1 MHCVEEI
8 KNGIYWM
15 GCNDFRTEIFERI
28 FPIPE
33 GVTYNSYFID
43 DEMTCVVD
51 AMDKS
56 CRDEFIEDVEYLL
69 KGRKLDYFIL
79 QHMEPDHASSA
90 VALLEKHPEAKIVAQ
105 AQTFKLFEQFFR
117 KPMPSRYVEV
127 KEGDQLKLGKHVLTL
142 VKAPM
147 VHWPEVIMS
156 YDITDKVLFS
166 ADAFGMFGTVG
177 NVYADQVDFEENYL
191 DSARRYYVNIV
202 GKFGPQV
209 VKVLQKA
216 AGIPIEVIC
225 PLHGVVFRTPETIQY
240 IIEKYLHWAKY
251 VPEKKGVVI
260 AFSSI
265 YGNTE
270 RAACVLAHKL
280 SMLGIRDVRLYD
292 VAKIHP
298 SYVTAKAWEYSH
310 LVLAAPTYNLNLFLP
325 MENFLHDLKTLMF
338 QNRKIAVIGNHSWAS
353 AAYNTMVDYVQNR
366 FKNCELL
373 EPTLDM
379 KSSLRD
385 DQEGIIDEIAKAVA
399 DDIKAYPEP
408 KSLLQ
413 DGCKR

>member
-43 DEMTCVVD
+43 DEKTCVVD

-90 VALLEKHPEAKIVAQ
+90 VALLEKYPEAKIVAQ

-117 KPMPSRYVEV
+117 KPMPRRYVEI
-127 KEGDQLKLGKHVLTL
+127 KEGDQLKLGKHVLQF

-209 VKVLQKA
+209 VRVLQKA
-216 AGIPIEVIC
+216 SGIPIEVIC

-280 SMLGIRDVRLYD
+280 SMLGIHDIRLYD

-298 SYVTAKAWEYSH
+298 SYITAKAWEYSH

-366 FKNCELL
+366 FKNCELI

-385 DQEGIIDEIAKAVA
+385 DQEGVVDAIAQAVA
-399 DDIKAYPEP
+399 DDIKAYPDP
-408 KSLLQ
+408 KTLL
-413 DGCKR
+413 

>member
-1 MHCVEEI
+1 MYLVEEI

-15 GCNDFRTEIFERI
+15 GCNDFRTELFERI

-33 GVTYNSYFID
+33 GVSYNSYFID
-43 DEMTCVVD
+43 DEKTCVID

-56 CRDEFIEDVEYLL
+56 CRDEFFEDVEHLL
-69 KGRKLDYFIL
+69 NGRPLDYFIL

-90 VALLEKHPEAKIVAQ
+90 VALLEKYPTAKIVGQ

-117 KPMPSRYVEV
+117 KPMPERYVTI
-127 KEGDQLKLGKHVLTL
+127 KDGDQLSLGKHTL
-142 VKAPM
+142 QFIKAPM
-147 VHWPEVIMS
+147 VHWPEVFFT
-156 YDITDKVLFS
+156 YDVTYKTLFS
-166 ADAFGMFGTVG
+166 ADAFGMFGTPG
-177 NVYADQVDFEENYL
+177 NVYADQVDFEENFL
-191 DSARRYYVNIV
+191 DPARRYYVNIV
-202 GKFGPQV
+202 GKYGQQV
-209 VKVLQKA
+209 MNVLKKA
-216 AGIPIEVIC
+216 STIPIDVIC

-240 IIEKYLHWAKY
+240 IIGKYLHWAQC

-270 RAACVLAHKL
+270 RAVNILAYKL
-280 SMLGIRDVRLYD
+280 SALGVRDVRLYD

-325 MENFLHDLKTLMF
+325 MENFLHDLKTLIF
-338 QNRKIAVIGNHSWAS
+338 QKRKISVLACHSWSS
-353 AAYNTMVDYVQNR
+353 AAYKTLADYVENQ
-366 FKNCELL
+366 FKCCELL
-373 EPTLDM
+373 GTSLDM

-385 DQEGIIDEIAKAVA
+385 DQESVIQQMAEEIVE
-399 DDIKAYPEP
+399 DLNEYPDP
-408 KSLLQ
+408 KTLL
-413 DGCKR
+413 

>member
-1 MHCVEEI
+1 MPAPPSLC
-8 KNGIYWM
+8 W
-15 GCNDFRTEIFERI
+15 
-28 FPIPE
+28 
-33 GVTYNSYFID
+33 
-43 DEMTCVVD
+43 
-51 AMDKS
+51 KS
-56 CRDEFIEDVEYLL
+56 I
-69 KGRKLDYFIL
+69 RK
-79 QHMEPDHASSA
+79 
-90 VALLEKHPEAKIVAQ
+90 Q

-127 KEGDQLKLGKHVLTL
+127 KEGDQLKLGKHVLTF

-385 DQEGIIDEIAKAVA
+385 DQESIIDEIAKAVA

>member
-127 KEGDQLKLGKHVLTL
+127 KEGDQLKLGKHVLQF

-353 AAYNTMVDYVQNR
+353 AAYNMMVDYVQNR

-385 DQEGIIDEIAKAVA
+385 DQESIIDEIAKAVA

-408 KSLLQ
+408 KSLL
-413 DGCKR
+413 

>member
-8 KNGIYWM
+8 KNGVYWM
-15 GCNDFRTEIFERI
+15 GCNDFRTELFERI

-43 DEMTCVVD
+43 DEKTCVVD

-56 CRDEFIEDVEYLL
+56 CCDEFIEDVEYLL
-69 KGRKLDYFIL
+69 KGRPLDYFIL

-90 VALLEKHPEAKIVAQ
+90 VALLQKHPEAKIIGQ

-117 KPMPSRYVEV
+117 TPMPDRYETV
-127 KEGDQLKLGKHVLTL
+127 KEGDQLVLGRHTL
-142 VKAPM
+142 QFVKAPM

-156 YDITDKVLFS
+156 YDLTDKILFS

-177 NVYADQVDFEENYL
+177 NVFADQVDFEENYL

-209 VKVLQKA
+209 VNVLKKA
-216 AGIPIEVIC
+216 ASIPIDIIC
-225 PLHGVVFRTPETIQY
+225 PLHGVVFRTPDTIQY

-260 AFSSI
+260 AFASI

-270 RAACVLAHKL
+270 RAASVLAFKL
-280 SMLGIRDVRLYD
+280 SKLGIRDVRLYD
-292 VAKIHP
+292 VSKTHP

-338 QNRKIAVIGNHSWAS
+338 QQRKIAVIANHSWAS
-353 AAYNTMVDYVQNR
+353 AAYKTMTDYVEHQL
-366 FKNCELL
+366 KCCELI
-373 EPTLDM
+373 EPAIDF

-385 DQEGIIDEIAKAVA
+385 DQECLLDEIAQKIA
-399 DDIKAYPEP
+399 DDIKMYPNP
-408 KSLLQ
+408 NTMI
-413 DGCKR
+413 

>member
-8 KNGIYWM
+8 KNGVYWM
-15 GCNDFRTEIFERI
+15 GCNDFRTDLFERI

-43 DEMTCVVD
+43 DEKTCVVD

-56 CRDEFIEDVEYLL
+56 CRDEFLEDVEYLL

-90 VALLEKHPEAKIVAQ
+90 VALLEKHPEAKIIGQ

-117 KPMPSRYVEV
+117 TPMPDRYVTV
-127 KEGDQLKLGKHVLTL
+127 KEGDQLNLGKHVLQF

-156 YDITDKVLFS
+156 YDITDKILFS

-209 VKVLQKA
+209 VNVLKKA
-216 AGIPIEVIC
+216 SSIPIEVIC
-225 PLHGVVFRTPETIQY
+225 PLHGVVFRTPDTIQY
-240 IIEKYLHWAKY
+240 IIDKYLHWAKY

-260 AFSSI
+260 AFASI

-270 RAACVLAHKL
+270 RVATVLAYKL
-280 SMLGIRDVRLYD
+280 SKLGIRDVRLYD
-292 VAKIHP
+292 VSKTHP
-298 SYVTAKAWEYSH
+298 SYVSAKAWEYSH

-338 QNRKIAVIGNHSWAS
+338 QKRKIAVIANHSWAS
-353 AAYNTMVDYVQNR
+353 AAYKTMTDYVEHQL
-366 FKNCELL
+366 KCCELI
-373 EPTLDM
+373 EPAIDL
-379 KSSLRD
+379 KSSLQD
-385 DQEGIIDEIAKAVA
+385 DQEGLIDDIAQKIAE
-399 DDIKAYPEP
+399 DIKAYPNP
-408 KSLLQ
+408 QTLI
-413 DGCKR
+413 

>member
-127 KEGDQLKLGKHVLTL
+127 KEGDQLKLGKHVLTF

-166 ADAFGMFGTVG
+166 ADAFGMFGTVAMYTPTRSILKKITSIRPAVTTSTSSA
-177 NVYADQVDFEENYL
+177 N
-191 DSARRYYVNIV
+191 SARR
-202 GKFGPQV
+202 
-209 VKVLQKA
+209 
-216 AGIPIEVIC
+216 
-225 PLHGVVFRTPETIQY
+225 
-240 IIEKYLHWAKY
+240 
-251 VPEKKGVVI
+251 
-260 AFSSI
+260 S
-265 YGNTE
+265 
-270 RAACVLAHKL
+270 
-280 SMLGIRDVRLYD
+280 
-292 VAKIHP
+292 
-298 SYVTAKAWEYSH
+298 
-310 LVLAAPTYNLNLFLP
+310 
-325 MENFLHDLKTLMF
+325 
-338 QNRKIAVIGNHSWAS
+338 
-353 AAYNTMVDYVQNR
+353 
-366 FKNCELL
+366 
-373 EPTLDM
+373 
-379 KSSLRD
+379 
-385 DQEGIIDEIAKAVA
+385 
-399 DDIKAYPEP
+399 
-408 KSLLQ
+408 
-413 DGCKR
+413 

>member
-127 KEGDQLKLGKHVLTL
+127 KEGDQLKLGKHVLQF

-385 DQEGIIDEIAKAVA
+385 DQEVIIDEIAKAVA

-408 KSLLQ
+408 KSLL
-413 DGCKR
+413 

>member
-15 GCNDFRTEIFERI
+15 GCNDFRTELFERI

-43 DEMTCVVD
+43 DEKTCVVD

-56 CRDEFIEDVEYLL
+56 CRDEFLEDVEYLL
-69 KGRKLDYFIL
+69 KGRKLDYFVL

-90 VALLEKHPEAKIVAQ
+90 LALLEKYPDAKIIGQ
-105 AQTFKLFEQFFR
+105 PQTFKLFEQFFR
-117 KPMPSRYVEV
+117 HSMTDRYVAV
-127 KEGDQLKLGKHVLTL
+127 KEGDQLALGKHTL
-142 VKAPM
+142 QFVKAPM

-156 YDITDKVLFS
+156 YDLTDHVLFS
-166 ADAFGMFGTVG
+166 ADAFGQFGTVG

-202 GKFGPQV
+202 GKYGPQV
-209 VKVLQKA
+209 VNVLKKA
-216 AGIPIEVIC
+216 SGLPIDFIC
-225 PLHGVVFRTPETIQY
+225 PLHGFVFRTPATIKY
-240 IIEKYLHWAKY
+240 IIDKYLHWAKY

-280 SMLGIRDVRLYD
+280 SQRGIQDIRLYD
-292 VAKIHP
+292 VAKIHS
-298 SYVTAKAWEYSH
+298 SYITAKAWEYSH

-338 QNRKIAVIGNHSWAS
+338 QKRTIGVIACHSWAS
-353 AAYNTMVDYVQNR
+353 AAYKTMVDYVENQ
-366 FKNCELL
+366 FKCCELL
-373 EPTLDM
+373 EPTMDM

-385 DQEGIIDEIAKAVA
+385 DQECELDELA
-399 DDIKAYPEP
+399 DKLVESIKEYPDP
-408 KSLLQ
+408 KTLI
-413 DGCKR
+413 